1 MHRRQSAGPGSMTG
15 VASGT
20 VEDSDSDTDSVADDP
35 DAKATLSREH
45 DPPSQLP
52 IVLQVLLSQV
62 HRLRAL
68 ILLSQFLDLGPW
80 AVNLALSIGIFPYVL
95 KLLQS
100 PAADLKPVL
109 IYIWARILAVDHS
122 CQVDLLRDNGYLYFA
137 AVLSPFQPGQM
148 PGHGVAA
155 VPTTAVPSTA
165 APAVAT
171 DAHPMA
177 HEHGGAAAGSVPNV
191 GGATAGQTLPIPN
204 VSEHRAMCAFILAV
218 FCQDF
223 SLGQDACL
231 ETDVMDACLEH
242 LEDDDYLLRQWSA
255 LCLAQL
261 WDNNDVGKA
270 RAIAKDAHGKL
281 CLSLIHI

>member
-100 PAADLKPVL
+100 PAADLKPVPVSYTHL
-109 IYIWARILAVDHS
+109 
-122 CQVDLLRDNGYLYFA
+122 
-137 AVLSPFQPGQM
+137 
-148 PGHGVAA
+148 
-155 VPTTAVPSTA
+155 
-165 APAVAT
+165 
-171 DAHPMA
+171 
-177 HEHGGAAAGSVPNV
+177 
-191 GGATAGQTLPIPN
+191 TLPTN
-204 VSEHRAMCAFILAV
+204 REV
-218 FCQDF
+218 
-223 SLGQDACL
+223 
-231 ETDVMDACLEH
+231 
-242 LEDDDYLLRQWSA
+242 
-255 LCLAQL
+255 
-261 WDNNDVGKA
+261 
-270 RAIAKDAHGKL
+270 
-281 CLSLIHI
+281 